1 MNIKLPEKFFDSL
14 KIEVVEQKY
23 NAKYIGAWAV
33 KTKDGG
39 WSLHPVEVFY
49 QPVLKDPSHSHYFG
63 IYVSHD
69 GHVYICNAESAFSDP
84 ILGVVADD
92 GEIVVSGYR
101 HDYRTS
107 TDGSAFIDGGRD
119 YTRSNKVAIKLTMVD
134 GELKVS

>member
-1 MNIKLPEKFFDSL
+1 MNIKLPEKFYDSL
-14 KIEVVEQKY
+14 KTDVVEQMY

-63 IYVSHD
+63 VYVSHD
-69 GHVYICNAESAFSDP
+69 GHVYICNAESAFSDS
-84 ILGVVADD
+84 ILGVVADS

-107 TDGSAFIDGGRD
+107 SDGSAFIDGGRD
-119 YTRSNKVAIKLTMVD
+119 YTRTNRKPIELTMVD